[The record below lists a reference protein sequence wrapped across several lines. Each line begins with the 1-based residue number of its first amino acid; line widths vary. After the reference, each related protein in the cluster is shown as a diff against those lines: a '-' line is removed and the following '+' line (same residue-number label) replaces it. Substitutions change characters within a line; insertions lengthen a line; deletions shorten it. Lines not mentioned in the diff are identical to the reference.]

1 MKLSKFKKGDV
12 ISVTWIDS
20 MATGRWYNEKEID
33 SWEKK
38 KENCHSIGFFY
49 NATKDFLT
57 IYQNVSPSEFGNLT
71 QIPVKVITSAKLVK
85 RLK

>member
-1 MKLSKFKKGDV
+1 MKLSKLKRGDV

-20 MATGRWYNEKEID
+20 MATGRWYNEKEIN

-49 NATKDFLT
+49 NTTKYFLT
-57 IYQNVSPSEFGNLT
+57 IYQNASPSEFGNLT
-71 QIPVKVITSAKLVK
+71 QIPIKVIIKIKL
-85 RLK
+85 LK